1 MTAWWTRSVGYQ
13 VYVRSF
19 ADTDADGTGDL
30 LGVTARL
37 GHLADLGIG
46 LLWLTPCYPSPGA
59 DHGYDVADY
68 RDVAAVFGGMPAL
81 DALVDRAHALGMH
94 VLMDLVPNH
103 TSDQHAWF
111 QRALADPDGPERDF
125 YVFRDP
131 APDGGPPNN
140 WVSHFGGRAWTLD
153 PASGQYYLHLF
164 LPQQPDLNW
173 DNPAVRREF
182 EDILRFWF
190 ARGIDGFRIDV
201 AHALVKDP
209 SLRDNPIRDATV
221 LDSPQ
226 ARLSFDGMEHLH
238 DLDQTAVVDIFRDWR
253 RIADEHDALLV
264 GEVYLLDPRRVARYV
279 APDALHAAFCFPA
292 LRTDWDA
299 QDIRSTLE
307 GATDASL
314 GRFAWPMSSHDDP
327 RAAERFGGGALGAE
341 RALAY
346 FTLLSVLPG
355 LPFLYQGDELG
366 LDNGDLDPA
375 VFEDPA
381 SRGRDVDWSRDAV
394 RTPMPW
400 DDGPGRGFS
409 AGTPWLPIPA
419 NHGPGRSVASQVADE
434 QSILQRYRRLLHSR
448 RDWLPATDDVR
459 WLRTDPDV
467 VAVRRGDV
475 TVVLNTGIGAVELDI
490 GPRARLHFATQDD
503 VSVDDGVLRLP
514 PDCAAVVG
522 DAADLVAV

>member
-1 MTAWWTRSVGYQ
+1 MPTWWGDRVGYQ

-19 ADTDADGTGDL
+19 ADSDADGIGDL
-30 LGVTARL
+30 PGITARL
-37 GHLADLGIG
+37 EHLANLGVGI
-46 LLWLTPCYPSPGA
+46 LWLTPCYPSPGA

-81 DALVDRAHALGMH
+81 DALVERAHDLGLR

-103 TSDQHAWF
+103 TSDQHHWF
-111 QRALADPDGPERDF
+111 QRALADPDSPERAY

-209 SLRDNPIRDATV
+209 GLRDNPIRDAAV

-226 ARLSFDGMEHLH
+226 ARLSFDGMEHRH
-238 DLDQTAVVDIFRDWR
+238 DLDQVAVVDIYRTWR
-253 RIADEHDALLV
+253 RIADEHDAFLV
-264 GEVYLLDPRRVARYV
+264 GEVYLLDPKRVARYV

-292 LRTDWDA
+292 LRTRWDA
-299 QDIRSTLE
+299 QDIRATLE
-307 GATDASL
+307 VATTASL
-314 GRFAWPMSSHDDP
+314 GGFAWPASSHDDP

-355 LPFLYQGDELG
+355 IPFLYQGDELG
-366 LDNGDLDPA
+366 LDDADLDRA

-400 DDGPGRGFS
+400 DDGPGRGFT
-409 AGTPWLPIPA
+409 AGAPWLPIPD
-419 NHGPGRSVASQVADE
+419 NHGPGRSVASQAGDE
-434 QSILQRYRRLLHSR
+434 QSVMQRYRRLIHGR
-448 RDWLPATDDVR
+448 RAWLPQTDEAR
-459 WLRTDPDV
+459 WLDTAADV
-467 VAVRRGDV
+467 VTVHRGPV
-475 TVVLNTGIGAVELDI
+475 LVVMNAGKQAVEIDV
-490 GPRARLHFATQDD
+490 GPAARLHFATRDD
-503 VSVDDGVLRLP
+503 LSLEHGVLALP
-514 PDCAAVVG
+514 PDRAAVLG
-522 DAADLVAV
+522 DAADPVAR